1 MGHEMRAVL
10 LVLVLSASSAIAGAP
25 PLVFLGDKDL
35 RPYEFLDDGK
45 PRGANVDLAM
55 AVGRELGRPVE
66 VRLMDWDEAQKR
78 LLAGEGS
85 ALTLL
90 ASTPERQADYAFTQ
104 KTVPAAFALF
114 VRGEENHRF
123 IGQSLSRKVIGVTQG
138 GLARTHLQAT
148 HPEATY
154 VIVDTVLQGMQKL
167 VRREI
172 DAMAAQEWSA
182 YYLLNELGIRGIVG
196 LAPFLRVDSN
206 MAVRKADVALVSQLD
221 AALQRIKDS
230 GEFDRI
236 LDRWSHTRVHL
247 VSERMMT
254 TLGLLGVTVV
264 TIVAVLM
271 ASLMWQRRQ
280 RVALALEVERRRA
293 LEQDLLR
300 SRSSLEEADI
310 RKDQFL
316 ATLAHE
322 LRNPL
327 APILHAAR
335 VIELRGGDVPE
346 VVKAR
351 SVIDRQTRRLSRLV
365 DDLLDVGRIKTG
377 KMELRLEASLLGPVV
392 EEAVESCERVIAA
405 GGHRFECDVPPLWV
419 DCDRVRIAQVLGN
432 LLTNA
437 ARYNPAPVHIRIA
450 AQQAGGIVSVTV
462 SDDGVGIRTDALES
476 VFELFY
482 QDAQPAAAGNDGL
495 GIGLWLS
502 RQLVELHGG
511 TLAAS
516 SEGVGRGSAFTLTLR
531 AAVPLPA
538 EPDGPHGDHATSAL
552 RILVV
557 DDNVDAAQALGMLLE
572 LEGNEVALAH
582 NGAEAAER
590 AAEFLPEI
598 IFLDVGLPD
607 IDGLEVCRRLRRSAQ
622 GRRTTIVALTGWGSA
637 EDMQR
642 TADAGF
648 DGHLTKPVGPESID
662 HWLARAQSARTPSR
676 APAAG

>member
-1 MGHEMRAVL
+1 
-10 LVLVLSASSAIAGAP
+10 
-25 PLVFLGDKDL
+25 
-35 RPYEFLDDGK
+35 
-45 PRGANVDLAM
+45 
-55 AVGRELGRPVE
+55 
-66 VRLMDWDEAQKR
+66 
-78 LLAGEGS
+78 
-85 ALTLL
+85 
-90 ASTPERQADYAFTQ
+90 
-104 KTVPAAFALF
+104 
-114 VRGEENHRF
+114 
-123 IGQSLSRKVIGVTQG
+123 
-138 GLARTHLQAT
+138 
-148 HPEATY
+148 
-154 VIVDTVLQGMQKL
+154 
-167 VRREI
+167 
-172 DAMAAQEWSA
+172 
-182 YYLLNELGIRGIVG
+182 
-196 LAPFLRVDSN
+196 
-206 MAVRKADVALVSQLD
+206 
-221 AALQRIKDS
+221 
-230 GEFDRI
+230 
-236 LDRWSHTRVHL
+236 
-247 VSERMMT
+247 
-254 TLGLLGVTVV
+254 
-264 TIVAVLM
+264 
-271 ASLMWQRRQ
+271 
-280 RVALALEVERRRA
+280 
-293 LEQDLLR
+293 
-300 SRSSLEEADI
+300 
-310 RKDQFL
+310 
-316 ATLAHE
+316 
-322 LRNPL
+322 
-327 APILHAAR
+327 
-335 VIELRGGDVPE
+335 
-346 VVKAR
+346 
-351 SVIDRQTRRLSRLV
+351 
-365 DDLLDVGRIKTG
+365 
-377 KMELRLEASLLGPVV
+377 
-392 EEAVESCERVIAA
+392 
-405 GGHRFECDVPPLWV
+405 
-419 DCDRVRIAQVLGN
+419 
-432 LLTNA
+432 
-437 ARYNPAPVHIRIA
+437 
-450 AQQAGGIVSVTV
+450 
-462 SDDGVGIRTDALES
+462 